1 MAPSAISPSLSSD
14 ADEIADPTI
23 LSLRKVLSSPT
34 ESLAKRFRAL
44 FSLKH
49 LASTPSSPT
58 YSSSMASQSIAA
70 IAAAFPFASALLGH
84 ELAYV
89 LGQTKNVLAIPYLKD
104 RLLDLEED
112 KIVRHEA
119 AEALGAIGD
128 LSVLELLRGLRLSD
142 KEIVVRE
149 TCEIAVD
156 RLEWEH
162 SVEGKQE
169 KLKARYDYCV
179 IDKEHG
185 ESVDE
190 LPVTSLL

>member
-1 MAPSAISPSLSSD
+1 
-14 ADEIADPTI
+14 
-23 LSLRKVLSSPT
+23 
-34 ESLAKRFRAL
+34 
-44 FSLKH
+44 
-49 LASTPSSPT
+49 
-58 YSSSMASQSIAA
+58 MASQSIAA

-142 KEIVVRE
+142 QEIVVRE